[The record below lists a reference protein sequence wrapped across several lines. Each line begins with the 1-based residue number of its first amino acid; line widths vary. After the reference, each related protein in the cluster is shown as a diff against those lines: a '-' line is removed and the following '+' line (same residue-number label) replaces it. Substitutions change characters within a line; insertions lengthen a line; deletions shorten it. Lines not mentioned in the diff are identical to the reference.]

1 MQQGQ
6 LETPTTLIL
15 GHCRTIL
22 AQVINEMD
30 AGLGAFNIDYA
41 RYRVDWVRSMIDE
54 EDNDMSELLQL
65 VTQAQ
70 NILGDLDSDIY
81 YRSSPIEQQITG
93 FRGRPKFEIP
103 EEQLELFLDYN
114 FSVEQIAKMLGVCS
128 KTVHRRLKQYGL
140 SVKQTYANLTDSELD
155 QIITEIVRNF
165 PNSGYKAVKGHL
177 ISRGVRVQES
187 RVRYSMRRVDPVG
200 VRVRGTQIRV
210 VNRRAYFAR
219 APLSTWHIDGNH
231 KLKR

>member
-6 LETPTTLIL
+6 LETPTALIL

-54 EDNDMSELLQL
+54 DNDMSELLQL

-81 YRSSPIEQQITG
+81 YRSSPIERQITG

-128 KTVHRRLKQYGL
+128 KTVHRRLKQHGL
-140 SVKQTYANLTDSELD
+140 SVKQTYANIADHELD
-155 QIITEIVRNF
+155 QIITEIVRDF

-187 RVRYSMRRVDPVG
+187 RIRYSMRRVDPVG

-219 APLSTWHIDGNH
+219 APLSTWHIDGHH